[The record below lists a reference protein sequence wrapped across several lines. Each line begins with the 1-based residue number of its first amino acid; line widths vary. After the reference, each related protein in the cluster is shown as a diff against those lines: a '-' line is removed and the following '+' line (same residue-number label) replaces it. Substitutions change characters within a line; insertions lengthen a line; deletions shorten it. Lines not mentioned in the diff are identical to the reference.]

1 MAKREKVKQ
10 KTSQKVFSKTGSKI
24 NSMNMPKVQMR
35 GGIRL

>member
-1 MAKREKVKQ
+1 MSKRSKVKQ

-24 NSMNMPKVQMR
+24 NSMNMPRIQMR